1 VASLYCRLDAMLPDH
16 LPFLLDHCLAG
27 LYVLRG
33 DRIVWVNARAAE
45 MVGCKPEE
53 LIGGSF
59 LEFVY
64 PPDLPVVKTTAEGGL
79 PYVMRAVRRDGQL
92 VYLEAHQRPVT
103 IDGQQMISGAVL
115 DVTERVR
122 AEAAERE
129 IDRRLRE
136 VLERTQFLALQLD
149 SQGRIEFC
157 NDAALRATGYAR
169 DEMLGKNWFDLCV
182 PEDQREPR
190 RRSYVDGLAEGTLST
205 HEERDVLT
213 RSGEKRLVEWN
224 IVPLRERDGRVVGAA
239 AVGIDAT
246 DRRRAADKLHHDAFH
261 DSLTGLPNRALFLD
275 RLEHRLALEERRH
288 KTSFSV
294 LVLDIDRFKV
304 INDSLGHVRG
314 DELLI
319 EVARRL
325 QAVLRPGDTVARL
338 GGDEFTILLEDVPT
352 AADARKVADRL
363 HEELRTPFWLGTHEV
378 FSGASIGIAH
388 GSAGYARP
396 EDILRDADTALYRAK
411 AQGRG
416 RCVEF
421 DASMHDRAVELLQ
434 LETALRRALERREF
448 QLHYQP
454 VVSLTSG
461 QITGA
466 EALLRWN
473 HPERG
478 LVPPLEFI
486 PLAEETGLIVEIGAW
501 VLKEACRQMKE
512 WQDRL
517 GQAQLEIGVNLSSRQ
532 FQVPGLV
539 AQVADVLQATALSP
553 RSLRLEVTESL
564 LMDKHP
570 NVAQTMTELR
580 AMGVRIDLDD
590 FGTGYSSLSYLHQF
604 PIDTLK
610 IDRSFVQRLGATEEA
625 MEIVNTILA
634 LASSLDMEV
643 VAEGV
648 ETEQQLETLR
658 KMRCSYAQGYHLSRP
673 IEAAQFETLL
683 GTRRSWAA

>member
-1 VASLYCRLDAMLPDH
+1 MLPDH
-16 LPFLLDHCLAG
+16 FPFLLDHCLAG
-27 LYVLRG
+27 LYILSG
-33 DRIVWVNARAAE
+33 DRIVWINATAAG
-45 MVGCKPEE
+45 MIGWKPEE
-53 LIGGSF
+53 LVGRSF
-59 LEFVY
+59 LELVH
-64 PPDLPVVKTTAEGGL
+64 PADLPLVKANAEGRV
-79 PYVMRAVRRDGQL
+79 PYVVRAARRDGEL
-92 VYLEAHQRPVT
+92 IHLETHQRAVVVG
-103 IDGQQMISGAVL
+103 GQRMISGAIL
-115 DVTERVR
+115 DVSERVR

-129 IDRRLRE
+129 ADRRLRE
-136 VLERTQFLALQLD
+136 VLQQTQFLVLQLD
-149 SQGRIEFC
+149 AEGSIQFC
-157 NDAALRATGYAR
+157 NDAVRRVTGYER
-169 DEMLGKNWFDLCV
+169 DELQGKNWFELCV
-182 PEDQREPR
+182 PADQRER
-190 RRSYVDGLAEGTLST
+190 RHRGYLEAMLPGGLLSAL
-205 HEERDVLT
+205 EEREVLT
-213 RSGEKRLVEWN
+213 RSGDRRVVEWN
-224 IVPLRERDGRVVGAA
+224 IVPLRDRDGRVVGCSAMGTD
-239 AVGIDAT
+239 VT
-246 DRRRAADKLHHDAFH
+246 DRRRAADKLLHDAFH

-275 RLEHRLALEERRH
+275 RLEHRLALEKRRH
-288 KTSFSV
+288 QTSFSV

-304 INDSLGHVRG
+304 INDSLGHVLG
-314 DELLI
+314 DQLLI
-319 EVARRL
+319 EVGRRL
-325 QAVLRPGDTVARL
+325 QTALRPGDTVARL
-338 GGDEFTILLEDVPT
+338 SGDEFTILLEDVPN

-363 HEELRTPFWLGTHEV
+363 HEELRTPFLLATQEV

-388 GSAGYARP
+388 GNANYARP

-421 DASMHDRAVELLQ
+421 DVSMHDRAVELLH
-434 LETALRRALERREF
+434 LETALRRALDRREF
-448 QLHYQP
+448 RIHYQP
-454 VVSLTSG
+454 VVSLTTG

-466 EALLRWN
+466 EALLRWK

-478 LVPPLEFI
+478 LVPPMDFI

-512 WQDRL
+512 WQEKL

-539 AQVADVLQATALSP
+539 AQVAEVLQSTGLSP

-570 NVAQTMTELR
+570 NVAQTMIELR

-610 IDRSFVQRLGATEEA
+610 IDRSFVQRMGATDDRL
-625 MEIVNTILA
+625 EIVNTILA
-634 LASSLDMEV
+634 LANSLDMEV

-648 ETEQQLETLR
+648 ETEQQLDLLR

-673 IEAAQFETLL
+673 IEALQFETLL

>member
-1 VASLYCRLDAMLPDH
+1 MLPDH

-27 LYVLRG
+27 LYVLSG
-33 DRIVWVNARAAE
+33 ERIVWLNARAAE
-45 MVGCKPEE
+45 LVGCKPEE
-53 LIGGSF
+53 MVGGSF

-64 PPDLPVVKTTAEGGL
+64 PPDLSLLRAPETEG
-79 PYVMRAVRRDGQL
+79 PYVIRAVRRDGQL
-92 VYLEAHQRPVT
+92 VHMEVHHRSVEK
-103 IDGQQMISGAVL
+103 DGQRLISGAVI
-115 DVTERVR
+115 DVTARVR
-122 AEAAERE
+122 AE
-129 IDRRLRE
+129 
-136 VLERTQFLALQLD
+136 
-149 SQGRIEFC
+149 SG
-157 NDAALRATGYAR
+157 
-169 DEMLGKNWFDLCV
+169 
-182 PEDQREPR
+182 
-190 RRSYVDGLAEGTLST
+190 
-205 HEERDVLT
+205 ERD
-213 RSGEKRLVEWN
+213 
-224 IVPLRERDGRVVGAA
+224 
-239 AVGIDAT
+239 
-246 DRRRAADKLHHDAFH
+246 KLLHDAFH

-275 RLEHRLALEERRH
+275 RLEHRLALEKRRH

-325 QAVLRPGDTVARL
+325 QSCLRPGDTVARL
-338 GGDEFTILLEDVPT
+338 SGDEFTILLEDVAT

-363 HEELRTPFWLGTHEV
+363 REELRVPFWLGALEV

-388 GSAGYARP
+388 GSATYAHP

-416 RCVEF
+416 RCIEF

-434 LETALRRALERREF
+434 LETALRRALERNEF
-448 QLHYQP
+448 HLHYQP

-466 EALLRWN
+466 EALLRWK

-478 LVPPLEFI
+478 LVPPMEFI

-501 VLKEACRQMKE
+501 VLREACRQMKE
-512 WQDRL
+512 WQERL
-517 GQAQLEIGVNLSSRQ
+517 GQPGLEIGVNLSSRQ
-532 FQVPGLV
+532 FQGPGLV
-539 AQVADVLQATALSP
+539 AEVAEVLRATGLSP

-610 IDRSFVQRLGATEEA
+610 IDRSFIHRIGASDDA
-625 MEIVNTILA
+625 VEIVNTILA

-648 ETEQQLETLR
+648 ETEQQLELLR
-658 KMRCSYAQGYHLSRP
+658 KMHCAYAQGYHLSRP
-673 IEAAQFETLL
+673 VEAPQFESLV

>member
-1 VASLYCRLDAMLPDH
+1 M
-16 LPFLLDHCLAG
+16 
-27 LYVLRG
+27 
-33 DRIVWVNARAAE
+33 
-45 MVGCKPEE
+45 
-53 LIGGSF
+53 
-59 LEFVY
+59 
-64 PPDLPVVKTTAEGGL
+64 
-79 PYVMRAVRRDGQL
+79 
-92 VYLEAHQRPVT
+92 
-103 IDGQQMISGAVL
+103 
-115 DVTERVR
+115 
-122 AEAAERE
+122 
-129 IDRRLRE
+129 
-136 VLERTQFLALQLD
+136 
-149 SQGRIEFC
+149 
-157 NDAALRATGYAR
+157 
-169 DEMLGKNWFDLCV
+169 
-182 PEDQREPR
+182 
-190 RRSYVDGLAEGTLST
+190 
-205 HEERDVLT
+205 
-213 RSGEKRLVEWN
+213 
-224 IVPLRERDGRVVGAA
+224 
-239 AVGIDAT
+239 
-246 DRRRAADKLHHDAFH
+246 
-261 DSLTGLPNRALFLD
+261 LTGLPNRALFLD
-275 RLEHRLALEERRH
+275 RLEHRLALEKRRH

-325 QAVLRPGDTVARL
+325 QSCLRPGDSVARL
-338 GGDEFTILLEDVPT
+338 SGDEFTILLEDVAT

-363 HEELRTPFWLGTHEV
+363 REELRVPFWLGALEV

-388 GSAGYARP
+388 GSATYAHP

-434 LETALRRALERREF
+434 LETALRRALERNEF
-448 QLHYQP
+448 RLHYQP

-478 LVPPLEFI
+478 LVPPMEFI

-501 VLKEACRQMKE
+501 VLREASRQMKE
-512 WQDRL
+512 WQERL
-517 GQAQLEIGVNLSSRQ
+517 GQPGLEIGVNLSSRQ
-532 FQVPGLV
+532 FQGPGLV
-539 AQVADVLQATALSP
+539 AEVAEVLRATGLSP

-610 IDRSFVQRLGATEEA
+610 IDRSFIHRIGASDDA
-625 MEIVNTILA
+625 VEIVNTILA
-634 LASSLDMEV
+634 LANSLDMEV

-648 ETEQQLETLR
+648 ETEQQLEVLR
-658 KMRCSYAQGYHLSRP
+658 KMHCAYAQGYHLSRP
-673 IEAAQFETLL
+673 VEAPQFESLV

>member
-1 VASLYCRLDAMLPDH
+1 MLPDH

-27 LYVLRG
+27 LYVLSG
-33 DRIVWVNARAAE
+33 ERIVWLNARAAE
-45 MVGCKPEE
+45 LVGCKPEE
-53 LIGGSF
+53 MVGGSF

-64 PPDLPVVKTTAEGGL
+64 PPDLSLVRASADTAT
-79 PYVMRAVRRDGQL
+79 PYVIRVVRRDGEL
-92 VYLEAHQRPVT
+92 IHLEVHQRVVEK
-103 IDGQQMISGAVL
+103 DGQRLISGAVV
-115 DVTERVR
+115 DVSSRVR
-122 AEAAERE
+122 TES
-129 IDRRLRE
+129 
-136 VLERTQFLALQLD
+136 V
-149 SQGRIEFC
+149 
-157 NDAALRATGYAR
+157 
-169 DEMLGKNWFDLCV
+169 
-182 PEDQREPR
+182 
-190 RRSYVDGLAEGTLST
+190 
-205 HEERDVLT
+205 ERD
-213 RSGEKRLVEWN
+213 RL
-224 IVPLRERDGRVVGAA
+224 L
-239 AVGIDAT
+239 
-246 DRRRAADKLHHDAFH
+246 HDAFH

-275 RLEHRLALEERRH
+275 RLEHRLALEKRRH
-288 KTSFSV
+288 KTSFCV

-325 QAVLRPGDTVARL
+325 QSCLRPADTVARL
-338 GGDEFTILLEDVPT
+338 SGDEFTILLEDVPN
-352 AADARKVADRL
+352 ASDARKVADRL
-363 HEELRTPFWLGTHEV
+363 QEELRVPFWLGTHEV

-388 GSAGYARP
+388 GSATYAHP

-434 LETALRRALERREF
+434 LETSLRRAVERNEF
-448 QLHYQP
+448 HLHYQP
-454 VVSLTSG
+454 VVSLASG
-461 QITGA
+461 QIKGA
-466 EALLRWN
+466 EALLRWK

-478 LVPPLEFI
+478 LVPPMEFI

-501 VLKEACRQMKE
+501 VLREACRQMKE
-512 WQDRL
+512 WQARL
-517 GQAQLEIGVNLSSRQ
+517 GQPDLEIGVNLSSRQ
-532 FQVPGLV
+532 FQGPGLV
-539 AQVADVLQATALSP
+539 AAVAEVLRATGLSP
-553 RSLRLEVTESL
+553 RCLRLEVTESL

-610 IDRSFVQRLGATEEA
+610 IDRSFIQRLGATDDA
-625 MEIVNTILA
+625 QEIVNTILA

-648 ETEQQLETLR
+648 ETEQQLEQLR
-658 KMRCSYAQGYHLSRP
+658 KMRCAYAQGYHLSRP
-673 IEAAQFETLL
+673 VEAVQFEALV